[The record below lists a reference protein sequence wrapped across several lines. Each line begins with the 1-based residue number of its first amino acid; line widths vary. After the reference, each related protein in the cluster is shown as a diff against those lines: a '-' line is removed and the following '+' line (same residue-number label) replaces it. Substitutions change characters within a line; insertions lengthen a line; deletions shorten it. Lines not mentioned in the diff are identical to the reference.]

1 MPRKNAGRTEQDYL
15 DLAEQS
21 KQRFEEFERKEQS
34 LLREILQLKTQML
47 EAFGLVLALQ
57 RMIKEY
63 DECDNRFQSLSSC
76 LFQALE
82 KQATSGVA
90 QPNTPV

>member
-1 MPRKNAGRTEQDYL
+1 MPRKKTERTEQDYL

-34 LLREILQLKTQML
+34 LLREILQLKTQLL

-57 RMIKEY
+57 RIIKEC
-63 DECDNRFQSLSSC
+63 DECDNRFSLLSSC
-76 LFQALE
+76 LLQALE
-82 KQATSGVA
+82 KQATSGAA
-90 QPNTPV
+90 QPGAPP